1 MVGISNICTK
11 TTRNFNGVRYAIQQ
25 LCKDDKSSV
34 LFDKPFVWSV
44 TQLVWFLRD
53 HEMDQLL
60 TGPGTQQQP
69 L

>member
-1 MVGISNICTK
+1 MGSGMVFAN
-11 TTRNFNGVRYAIQQ
+11 YA
-25 LCKDDKSSV
+25 KSSV

-44 TQLVWFLRD
+44 TQLVWFFRD
-53 HEMDQLL
+53 HKMDQLL